1 MADHIESDQSDGTDV
16 VLPLSFAPGEITPA
30 NGQRQT
36 REPVLTETDIHLL
49 AQAIKAGMTPDPPS
63 SGDVAFALAKLALAI
78 AFLTVA
84 YVGLHWWHPHVSES
98 YKNGVTATLN
108 SLTLGSSSG
117 AVNWAVPGV
126 YASTLD
132 LSGPANRP
140 ARVILPVQPADCKD
154 LARRLGLTCL
164 HGALV
169 EPFSLAA
176 FWNSPQLWYLSLPTA
191 TTSQAATQQ
200 SQQLALSLPQP
211 ANTPAEA
218 AKVATGTGS
227 STAADTTVKLDLIG
241 SEAVT
246 WCAGAPTPGATL
258 TLQSGSNSAVVPRT
272 DIVNT
277 ACEGLTVDVQ
287 PSSPFVG
294 VGRPPETTF
303 SGVSSFS
310 FQASSNAVDAQALS
324 GVLLLDGAGTFTL
337 APPAEVALATDA
349 APVHTNLDIS
359 GHGSELT
366 LTSSKLSSATD
377 GGPNLVNSW
386 WDRENN
392 IALPLFLATCG
403 GVLALVSP
411 LADNLRKWRGATKK
425 AKVKP

>member
-1 MADHIESDQSDGTDV
+1 MADHIESDQSDRADV
-16 VLPLSFAPGEITPA
+16 VLPLSIAPGEITPA
-30 NGQRQT
+30 DGQQARA
-36 REPVLTETDIHLL
+36 PVLTETDIRSL
-49 AQAIKAGMTPDPPS
+49 ARAIKAGTAPDPPS
-63 SGDVAFALAKLALAI
+63 GGDVAFGLAKVVLAI
-78 AFLTVA
+78 AFLAVA
-84 YVGLHWWHPHVSES
+84 YVGLHWWHPRVSES

-117 AVNWAVPGV
+117 AVNWLVPGV

-140 ARVILPVQPADCKD
+140 AQVILPVQPVDCKD
-154 LARRLGLTCL
+154 LASRLGLTCP

-176 FWNSPQLWYLSLPTA
+176 FWNSPQLWYLSVPTA
-191 TTSQAATQQ
+191 TSGQAATQQ
-200 SQQLALSLPQP
+200 SQQLALSFPQV

-218 AKVATGTGS
+218 AKVATGTSS
-227 STAADTTVKLDLIG
+227 STPADTTVKLDLNG
-241 SEAVT
+241 SGPIT

-258 TLQSGSNSAVVPRT
+258 TLQSGSNSVVVPPA
-272 DIVNT
+272 DILNA
-277 ACEGLTVDVQ
+277 ACDGLTVDVQ
-287 PSSPFVG
+287 PGSSFG
-294 VGRPPETTF
+294 GAGRPPETTF
-303 SGVSSFS
+303 SGISSFS

-324 GVLLLDGAGTFTL
+324 GVLLLDGVGTFTL
-337 APPAEVALATDA
+337 APPAGVALATDA

-359 GHGSELT
+359 GNGSELT

-386 WDRENN
+386 WDRQNN
-392 IALPLFLATCG
+392 IALPLFLAACG

-411 LADNLRKWRGATKK
+411 LADDLRKWRRATKK
-425 AKVKP
+425 AKAEL